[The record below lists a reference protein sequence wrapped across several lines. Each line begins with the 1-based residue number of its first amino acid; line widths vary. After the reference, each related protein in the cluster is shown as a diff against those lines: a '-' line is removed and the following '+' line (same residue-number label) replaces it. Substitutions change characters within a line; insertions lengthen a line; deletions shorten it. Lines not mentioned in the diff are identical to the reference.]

1 MFRPC
6 QHQPNQHE
14 ASLVFDNDLGTVWNL
29 DKSAL
34 SKEQW
39 LMFTLQTPGDVC
51 EIDLQAQGLSKN
63 DLKRQMS
70 VFVTYDPMNLGVP
83 VDYTVTG
90 DAKKL
95 TLKFEP
101 KYGAHVRLAF
111 NCAEGMKPF
120 ALKEVSVLL
129 AKKEMTDRKGN
140 KTDLPYMDPT
150 MPVEERVESLLSVMK
165 PEDKMELIR
174 EGWGIPGIPHLYVP
188 PITKVEAVHGFSYG
202 SGATIF
208 PQAIAL
214 GATFNKK
221 LAEVT
226 AMAIGDE
233 TVAAGTMQA
242 WSPVLDVA
250 QDARWGRCE
259 ETYGEDP
266 VLVSEIGGAWIKG
279 YQSKGLFTTP
289 KHFGGHGAPLGG
301 RDSHDIGLSEREMR
315 EVQLVPFR
323 HVIRNYGCQS
333 IMMAYSDYL
342 GVPVAKSK
350 ELLQNILR
358 EEWGFDGF
366 IVSDCGAIGNLTS
379 RKHYTAKDKIEAAN
393 QALAAGIATN
403 CGDTYNDK
411 DVIQAAKDGRINM
424 ENLDNVCRSMLSMMF
439 RNELFEQEPKPK
451 LDWNKIYPG
460 WNSDDHKALARQVA
474 RESIVMLENKDA
486 MLPLSKSV
494 GTIAV
499 IGPGADDLQPG
510 DYTPKLQPG
519 QLKSVLT
526 GIKQAVGNGT
536 RVIYE
541 KGCGF
546 TGEDGTGIQ
555 AAVKAAKKA
564 DVVVMVLGDCST
576 SESTTDVYKTSGEN
590 NDYATLVLPGKQQ
603 ELLEAVCAA
612 DKPVVLVLQ
621 AGRPYNLTKAK
632 DMCKAILVNWLP
644 GQEGGPATADVLFGD
659 YNPAGRLPMTFPRH
673 VGQLPLYYNFKTS
686 GRRYEYSDMEFYPL
700 YSFGYGLSYTSFE
713 YSGLKVEEKEN
724 GNVAVQATVKNVGQR
739 EGDEVVQLYVTDMYA
754 SVKTR
759 VMELK
764 DFTRVSLKQGEAKT
778 VSFELTPY
786 QISLLNDHMDR
797 VVEKGEFKICVGGTS
812 PQYVAKDKIKDSV
825 GYKDGKSGVSA
836 MLDYTHEFA
845 ADFGLSVA
853 KEEDN
858 IKENSKTIYVAVKNN
873 GTIMDTGKV
882 EMYVN
887 GTKTGDAVHYELGPG
902 EEKLI
907 PFTVAKD
914 GGNDVMFTT
923 KYKAVNL

>member
-1 MFRPC
+1 M
-6 QHQPNQHE
+6 
-14 ASLVFDNDLGTVWNL
+14 VFDNDLGTVWNL

-150 MPVEERVESLLSVMK
+150 MPVEERVESLLGVMK

-221 LAEVT
+221 LAEAT

-424 ENLDNVCRSMLSMMF
+424 ENLDNVCRSMLRMMF

-612 DKPVVLVLQ
+612 GKPVVLVLQ

-764 DFTRVSLKQGEAKT
+764 DFTRVSLKPGEAKT

>member
-1 MFRPC
+1 M
-6 QHQPNQHE
+6 
-14 ASLVFDNDLGTVWNL
+14 VFDNDLGTVWNL

-150 MPVEERVESLLSVMK
+150 MPVEERVESLLGVMK

-221 LAEVT
+221 LAEAT

-424 ENLDNVCRSMLSMMF
+424 ENLDNVCRSMLRMMF

-541 KGCGF
+541 KGCEF

-764 DFTRVSLKQGEAKT
+764 DFTRVSLKPGEAKT

-887 GTKTGDAVHYELGPG
+887 GTKTGDAVHYELGPS

>member
-1 MFRPC
+1 M
-6 QHQPNQHE
+6 
-14 ASLVFDNDLGTVWNL
+14 VFDNDLGTVWNL

-150 MPVEERVESLLSVMK
+150 MPVEERVESLLGVMK

-541 KGCGF
+541 KGCEF

-603 ELLEAVCAA
+603 ELFEAVCAA

-887 GTKTGDAVHYELGPG
+887 GTKTGDPVHYELGPG

-907 PFTVAKD
+907 PFTVTKD

-923 KYKAVNL
+923 KYKAVEL